1 MLLLQH
7 IQVHL
12 LVFLVLRDQV
22 VVAELDQE
30 VQEVEPVE
38 SHVVLLTQ

>member
-12 LVFLVLRDQV
+12 LLFQVLRQQAAV
-22 VVAELDQE
+22 EELDQE
-30 VQEVEPVE
+30 VQEVELLE
-38 SHVVLLTQ
+38 SHLVLLTQ